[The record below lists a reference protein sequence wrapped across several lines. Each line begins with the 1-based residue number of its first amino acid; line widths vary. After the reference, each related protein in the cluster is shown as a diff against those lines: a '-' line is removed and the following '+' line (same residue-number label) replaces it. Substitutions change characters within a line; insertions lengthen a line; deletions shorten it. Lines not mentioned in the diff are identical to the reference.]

1 MAYLRSYGYLHTMVE
16 FLFGISMMLN
26 ILFVVIW
33 VIGSRM
39 NKRRHE
45 EFQKMLED
53 GIGQQLTEYYKNWG
67 YKA

>member
-1 MAYLRSYGYLHTMVE
+1 MVE

-39 NKRRHE
+39 NKRGHE

-53 GIGQQLTEYYKNWG
+53 GISQQLTEYYKNWG

>member
-39 NKRRHE
+39 NKRGHE

-53 GIGQQLTEYYKNWG
+53 GISQQLTEYYKNWG

>member
-1 MAYLRSYGYLHTMVE
+1 MAYPRSYGYLHTMVE

-39 NKRRHE
+39 NKRGHE

-53 GIGQQLTEYYKNWG
+53 GISQQLTEYYKNWG